1 MVSLLTHVT
10 VVPVD
15 TMSGFVPKLA
25 APRVLALVG
34 IDTVADPPVEVCG
47 GVVDDG
53 DEEELPHAA
62 AAAARAATIRI
73 LRNAIRLLNGSVSGA
88 STLRKPIAERCV

>member
-1 MVSLLTHVT
+1 MTHVT

-15 TMSGFVPKLA
+15 TMSGFVPNPA
-25 APRVLALVG
+25 APRFLALVG
-34 IDTVADPPVEVCG
+34 IDTVADPPVEVGG

-62 AAAARAATIRI
+62 AAAARAATTRI

>member
-1 MVSLLTHVT
+1 VSLLVHVT

-15 TMSGFVPKLA
+15 TTSGSTPNAVVVSVRAFI
-25 APRVLALVG
+25 G
-34 IDTVADPPVEVCG
+34 IDTAADAPDVGG
-47 GVVDDG
+47 GVVEDG
-53 DEEELPHAA
+53 LGEEELLHAA

>member
-34 IDTVADPPVEVCG
+34 IDTVADPPVDVG

-62 AAAARAATIRI
+62 AAAARVATTRI
-73 LRNAIRLLNGSVSGA
+73 VRNAIRLLNGSVSGA

>member
-34 IDTVADPPVEVCG
+34 IDTVADPPVDVG

-62 AAAARAATIRI
+62 AAAARAATTRI